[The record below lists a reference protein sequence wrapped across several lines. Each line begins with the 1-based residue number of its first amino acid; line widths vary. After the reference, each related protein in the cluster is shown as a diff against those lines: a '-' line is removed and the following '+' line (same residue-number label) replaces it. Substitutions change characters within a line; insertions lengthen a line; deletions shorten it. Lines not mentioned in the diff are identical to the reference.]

1 MVAYVSSFMS
11 GMISKNLGF
20 IPEADQLP
28 LYGLLNTPSGAR
40 NDTGWTL
47 VPYTELTR
55 SPSGI

>member
-1 MVAYVSSFMS
+1 MS

-55 SPSGI
+55 SP